1 MQRKLLI
8 LGSILGFLAVIL
20 GAFGAHGLKQF
31 LSAESLVS
39 FETGVRYQ
47 FYHAF
52 LSMLIANTSI
62 FSSKTKNIV
71 FWLLLLGV
79 ILFSGSIYLLTTSTL
94 TGVSFKSFAFLTP
107 IGGVFLIS
115 AWFVLLFN
123 LLKMRE
129 K

>member
-8 LGSILGFLAVIL
+8 LGSILGFVAVIL

-79 ILFSGSIYLLTTSTL
+79 VLFSGSIYLLTTSTL

>member
-79 ILFSGSIYLLTTSTL
+79 VLFSGSIYLLTTSTL